1 MTKVHSK
8 ALDQSIEVERIIGHL
23 QGEEPGPT
31 VVFIGGIHGNEPAG
45 IFALLRVFEE
55 VRKKNIPI
63 KGHVYA
69 LSGNLW
75 ALERGERYHQ
85 QDLNRLW
92 TSDNVKGLLDSNLEL
107 WNEDIS
113 QQVDIYKTIKKILAT
128 EPGPFYFLDLHT
140 TSGETIPFLTV
151 NDSLLNRKVALHY
164 PVPIILGIEEY
175 LEGPLLS
182 YINELGFVAFG
193 FEGGQHDDLS
203 SIENH
208 ISFIYLS
215 LAIAGAMDRTDIDY
229 NHNFELLAKNTF
241 GQRHIYEIHSRYEI
255 KEGEVFMMK
264 PGFTNFKWVM
274 KGEEIA
280 ISNGEMVCA
289 SCRGQ
294 ILMPRYQVQGNDGFF
309 FIRRISPFFLTL
321 SASLRK
327 IRFDRILPLLPGIRW
342 TSDKQDELVVNRKV
356 ARLFTKQFFHLLG
369 YRSRQIGDTH
379 LVVKH
384 REAVSLN
391 GSLKK
396 HD

>member
-55 VRKKNIPI
+55 MRKKNIHI

-92 TSDNVKGLLDSNLEL
+92 TSDKMNGLLDGNLEL

-113 QQVDIYKTIKKILAT
+113 QQVDIYKTIKKILAA
-128 EPGPFYFLDLHT
+128 ESGPFYFLDLHT

-151 NDSLLNRKVALHY
+151 NDSLLNRKVALQY

-215 LAIAGAMDRTDIDY
+215 LLIAGVIDRTNIDY
-229 NHNFELLAKNTF
+229 NRHFELLARNTF
-241 GQRHIYEIHSRYEI
+241 GRQHIYEINSRYEV
-255 KEGEVFMMK
+255 KEAEKFTMK
-264 PGFTNFKWVM
+264 PGFTNFQWVL

-280 ISNGEMVCA
+280 ISNGEKVCA
-289 SCRGQ
+289 SGRGQ

-327 IRFDRILPLLPGIRW
+327 IRFDRVLPLLPGIRW
-342 TSDKQDELVVNRKV
+342 TSGKRDELVVNRKV
-356 ARLFTKQFFHLLG
+356 AWLFTKKFFHLLG
-369 YRSRQIGDTH
+369 YRSRQVGETH
-379 LVVKH
+379 LLVKH

-391 GSLKK
+391 GSFKK